1 MKKGVGSELGSD
13 TSHDFNKLYSAS
25 VILRSLGECSAQ
37 KVTLFDVRSVRPRVG
52 QTSCHFC
59 YRRDLSGGVYSS
71 PRLCLTFP
79 LPVVISSHVFDEER
93 GHSFIHTHLQ
103 QAAGAAQVGPQA
115 AGAAQVGPQAAGAA
129 QVGAA
134 QVGAAQVGAQPQP
147 LLQQRDL
154 QQRTLQQRTLGQRIL
169 GQ

>member
-13 TSHDFNKLYSAS
+13 TSHDFNKLYSAF

-115 AGAAQVGPQAAGAA
+115 AGAALAGAA
-129 QVGAA
+129 QA
-134 QVGAAQVGAQPQP
+134 GAAQVGAQPQP

>member
-13 TSHDFNKLYSAS
+13 TSHDFNKLYSAF

-71 PRLCLTFP
+71 PRLCLTF
-79 LPVVISSHVFDEER
+79 H
-93 GHSFIHTHLQ
+93 G
-103 QAAGAAQVGPQA
+103 
-115 AGAAQVGPQAAGAA
+115 
-129 QVGAA
+129 
-134 QVGAAQVGAQPQP
+134 P
-147 LLQQRDL
+147 LLKERL
-154 QQRTLQQRTLGQRIL
+154 R
-169 GQ
+169 

>member
-13 TSHDFNKLYSAS
+13 TSHDFNKLYSAF

-115 AGAAQVGPQAAGAA
+115 AGAAQVGAQAA
-129 QVGAA
+129 
-134 QVGAAQVGAQPQP
+134 GAAQVGAQPQP

>member
-13 TSHDFNKLYSAS
+13 TSHDFNKLYSAF

-129 QVGAA
+129 QA
-134 QVGAAQVGAQPQP
+134 GAAQVGAQPQP

>member
-13 TSHDFNKLYSAS
+13 TSHDFNKLYSAF

-115 AGAAQVGPQAAGAA
+115 AGAAQVGAQAAGAA

>member
-13 TSHDFNKLYSAS
+13 TSHDFNKLYSAF

-115 AGAAQVGPQAAGAA
+115 AGAAQVGAQAA
-129 QVGAA
+129 GAA